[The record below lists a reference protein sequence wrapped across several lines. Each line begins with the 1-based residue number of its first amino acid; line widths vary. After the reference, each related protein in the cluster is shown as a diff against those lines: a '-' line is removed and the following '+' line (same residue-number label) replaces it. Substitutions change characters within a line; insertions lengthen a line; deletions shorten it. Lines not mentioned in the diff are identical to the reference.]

1 MANVHG
7 ISARMAETMRL
18 PFRVGSMPGSAG
30 AGGPAGEHLL
40 AALDRLSCNRAEMRM
55 QRATLADIHGA
66 VLPCVA
72 VLQDGTGLA
81 LAAREGKSVFRVEMA
96 GGIARISADDL
107 AERYSGALLVR
118 ASAAATERPST
129 PVDTTPLLRRI
140 LRLTVTSPLLPQLM
154 LSAILGNLFVFA
166 LPLYSMA
173 VYDRIIP
180 HRATETLW
188 ALTIGIGIVFLVDM
202 FCKSMRHRIQ
212 EAIGVGMGLDL
223 QQNLFRHIVSAELAD
238 APKNAG
244 VLSSAFGAVD
254 GLCLLAPTI
263 LAGLLVDL
271 PFAIV
276 ILLYVAFLAHWV
288 VIAPALSMA
297 AILLISVASHIA
309 ARKAH
314 AAAAK
319 HMVARTGL
327 IEEGAHSLE
336 TIKVL
341 GAERDLVDRWS
352 RLSDELAFQSHLGRS
367 AGAASGQGVNM
378 ILQVSTVASLAIG
391 VFMISAGDMTVG
403 ALVAA
408 VLLTSRAIAPVGALA
423 ASVVRGFSLAQSLGY
438 AKKLLA
444 TPSEIAGDS
453 APRPPRIKGA
463 IRFAGASYSYPGE
476 ARPALS
482 GINLTIAPGEKV
494 GIIGRIGS
502 GKSTLIHLVPR
513 LYRPAQ
519 GNVLIDDHDIRQ
531 YDPVWLR
538 RHIAY
543 MPQDCDLFEASI
555 RENILRGLDAVDE
568 ENFQEA
574 VTVAGVK
581 DFVANH
587 PAGYGLVVG
596 AHGRRLS
603 GGERQAVCLARALVS
618 RSAVL
623 VLDEPT
629 SAMDSQLERCVVERL
644 KPALEGK
651 TVLVATHRA
660 PLLELVD
667 RVIWLDGGR
676 IIADGPKAEVVGRAA
691 RMSA

>member
-7 ISARMAETMRL
+7 ISARLAETMRL
-18 PFRVGSMPGSAG
+18 PFRTDPMPGPPG
-30 AGGPAGEHLL
+30 TEGPAGEHLL
-40 AALDRLSCNRAEMRM
+40 ATLDRLSCNRAEMRM
-55 QRATLADIHGA
+55 LRAALADIDDA
-66 VLPCVA
+66 ILPCVA

-81 LAAREGKSVFRVEMA
+81 LTAREGKSLFRVQTA
-96 GGIARISADDL
+96 KGVDRIGADDL

-118 ASAAATERPST
+118 ASAAATQRQPT

-140 LRLTVTSPLLPQLM
+140 LRLTVTSPLLPQLV
-154 LSAILGNLFVFA
+154 LAAVLGNLFVFA
-166 LPLYSMA
+166 LPIYSMA

-188 ALTIGIGIVFLVDM
+188 ALTIGIGIVFLVDL
-202 FCKSMRHRIQ
+202 FCRSMRHRIQ

-223 QQNLFRHIVSAELAD
+223 QQNLFRHVMSTELAH

-244 VLSSAFGAVD
+244 VLSSAFGAID

-288 VIAPALSMA
+288 VVAPALAMV
-297 AILLISVASHIA
+297 AIVLINMASHVA

-314 AAAAK
+314 AASAK
-319 HMVARTGL
+319 HMVARAGL

-341 GAERDLVDRWS
+341 GAERDLVERWS

-391 VFMISAGDMTVG
+391 VFMINAGDMTVG

-408 VLLTSRAIAPVGALA
+408 VLLTSRAIAPIGALA
-423 ASVVRGFSLAQSLGY
+423 ASVIRGFSLAQSIGY
-438 AKKLLA
+438 AKKLLE
-444 TPSEIAGDS
+444 TPSEVAGDAS
-453 APRPPRIKGA
+453 RRADRIKGA

-476 ARPALS
+476 PRPALS
-482 GINLTIAPGEKV
+482 DINLTIAPGEKV

-513 LYRPAQ
+513 LYRPDQ

-568 ENFQEA
+568 DSFQEA
-574 VTVAGVK
+574 VSIAGVK
-581 DFVANH
+581 EFVANH

-596 AHGRRLS
+596 PHGRRLS

-618 RSAVL
+618 RPAIL

-629 SAMDSQLERCVVERL
+629 SAMDSQLERRVVERL
-644 KPALEGK
+644 KPALDGK

-660 PLLELVD
+660 PLLALVD

-676 IIADGPKAEVVGRAA
+676 VIADGPTAEIVGRAA

>member
-1 MANVHG
+1 
-7 ISARMAETMRL
+7 MRL
-18 PFRVGSMPGSAG
+18 PFRIGPMAG
-30 AGGPAGEHLL
+30 AGKAPNPGGEHLL
-40 AALDRLSCNRAEMRM
+40 AALGRLSCDRAEMRM
-55 QRATLADIHGA
+55 LRATIAEIDGTI
-66 VLPCVA
+66 LPCVA

-81 LAAREGKSVFRVEMA
+81 LVAREGKSMFRVETA
-96 GGIARISADDL
+96 GGVEHIGANDL
-107 AERYSGALLVR
+107 AERYSGALLVHAR
-118 ASAAATERPST
+118 AAATHRKSA

-140 LRLTVTSPLLPQLM
+140 LRLTVTSSLLPQLI
-154 LSAILGNLFVFA
+154 LAAILGNLLVFA
-166 LPLYSMA
+166 LPIYSMA

-188 ALTIGIGIVFLVDM
+188 ALTIGIGIGIVFMVDM

-223 QQNLFRHIVSAELAD
+223 QQNLFRHVMSAELAH

-244 VLSSAFGAVD
+244 VLSSAFGAID
-254 GLCLLAPTI
+254 GLCLLAPAI

-288 VIAPALSMA
+288 VLAPALAML
-297 AILLISVASHIA
+297 AILLVNIGSHVA

-336 TIKVL
+336 TIKAL

-367 AGAASGQGVNM
+367 ASAASGQSVNM
-378 ILQVSTVASLAIG
+378 IFQISTVASLAIG

-408 VLLTSRAIAPVGALA
+408 VLLTGRAIAPIGALA
-423 ASVVRGFSLAQSLGY
+423 ASVIRGFSLAQSLGY
-438 AKKLLA
+438 AKKLLE
-444 TPSEIAGDS
+444 TPSEVAGD
-453 APRPPRIKGA
+453 ATRRAARIKGSV
-463 IRFAGASYSYPGE
+463 RFAGASYSYPGE
-476 ARPALS
+476 PRPALHD
-482 GINLTIAPGEKV
+482 INLAIAPGEKV

-513 LYRPAQ
+513 LYRPDQ

-543 MPQDCDLFEASI
+543 MPQDCDLFDASI
-555 RENILRGLDAVDE
+555 RDNIVRGLDTVDE
-568 ENFQEA
+568 DHFQEA
-574 VTVAGVK
+574 VTIAGVK

-603 GGERQAVCLARALVS
+603 GGERQAVCLARALVA
-618 RSAVL
+618 RPAIL

-629 SAMDSQLERCVVERL
+629 SAMDSQLERRVVERL
-644 KPALEGK
+644 KSALDGK

-660 PLLELVD
+660 PLLALVD

-676 IIADGPKAEVVGRAA
+676 VIADGPTAEIIRRATP
-691 RMSA
+691 MSA